1 MKSTGHVKIVKKHD
15 GCTYTTN
22 PKGKKCLFDS
32 QVIGGEDVNK
42 LHYMCP

>member
-1 MKSTGHVKIVKKHD
+1 MRSTGHVKIVKKHD
-15 GCTYTTN
+15 GCTYPTN